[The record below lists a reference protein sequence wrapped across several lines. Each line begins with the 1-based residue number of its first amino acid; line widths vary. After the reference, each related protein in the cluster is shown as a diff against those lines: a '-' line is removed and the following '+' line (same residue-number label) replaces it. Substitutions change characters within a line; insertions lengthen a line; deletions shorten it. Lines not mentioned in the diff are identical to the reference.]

1 MNFATKIAFY
11 KYTDKISIKYSV
23 NNNRRQQK
31 IYGFKILTFAK
42 KFLSSR
48 DFKQFKTKQITILR
62 IYVEPN
68 QENHHP

>member
-1 MNFATKIAFY
+1 MHQQNISKIFRI
-11 KYTDKISIKYSV
+11 ISHGE
-23 NNNRRQQK
+23 QLK
-31 IYGFKILTFAK
+31 IYGFKILTFGN